1 MILSETHLYL
11 FIGLCFA
18 LTIVG
23 VLIGRSTKTAQ
34 RQTSIADIGED
45 ALQNIAKILWAKD
58 ITAREF
64 ADKCAKIRDEAW
76 DGKELLERLVTL
88 KNKKQ

>member
-1 MILSETHLYL
+1 MNTEQDFYL
-11 FIGLCFA
+11 IAGRCFA
-18 LTIVG
+18 LTIIG
-23 VLIGRSTKTAQ
+23 VLIGRSTKPTQ
-34 RQTSIADIGED
+34 RQTSIADIGDD
-45 ALQNIAKILWAKD
+45 ALQNIAKMLWAKD

>member
-1 MILSETHLYL
+1 MNTEQDFYL
-11 FIGLCFA
+11 IAGLCFA
-18 LTIVG
+18 LTIIG
-23 VLIGRSTKTAQ
+23 VLIGRSTKPTQ
-34 RQTSIADIGED
+34 RQTSISDIGDD
-45 ALQNIAKILWAKD
+45 ALQNIAKMLWAKD

>member
-1 MILSETHLYL
+1 MNTEQDFYL
-11 FIGLCFA
+11 IAGLCFA
-18 LTIVG
+18 LTIIG
-23 VLIGRSTKTAQ
+23 VLIGRSTKPAQ
-34 RQTSIADIGED
+34 RQTSISDIGDD
-45 ALQNIAKILWAKD
+45 ALQNIAKMLWAKD